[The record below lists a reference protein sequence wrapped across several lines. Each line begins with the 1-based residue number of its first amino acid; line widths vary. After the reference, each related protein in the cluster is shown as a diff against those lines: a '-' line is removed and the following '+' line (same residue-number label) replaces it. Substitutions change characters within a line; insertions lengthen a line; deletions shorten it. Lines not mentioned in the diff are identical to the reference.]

1 MNSVKQRYT
10 FCTFHHNVK
19 IENENDWQDIPLYFL
34 NLVLFSSMIVM
45 GLPSLLYCGVGYLTL
60 IWLDSKR
67 TVTLSQQI
75 GSAA

>member
-1 MNSVKQRYT
+1 
-10 FCTFHHNVK
+10 
-19 IENENDWQDIPLYFL
+19 
-34 NLVLFSSMIVM
+34 M